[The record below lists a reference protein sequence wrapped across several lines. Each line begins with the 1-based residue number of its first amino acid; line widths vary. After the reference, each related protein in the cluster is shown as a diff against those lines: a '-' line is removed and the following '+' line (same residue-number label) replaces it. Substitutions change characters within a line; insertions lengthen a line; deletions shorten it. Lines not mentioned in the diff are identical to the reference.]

1 MLFLLTNRYDV
12 SNKIY
17 IIKAIKNGVQY
28 NILLESGVR
37 YILFGI
43 FYSSIHTTSYLREK
57 SSFPNTFSQK
67 LRKHIRERRIEA
79 IRQIGFVSSIVYII
93 IQDRIID
100 IVFGNGENTYHLIL
114 ELYSGGNL
122 ILTNYEFEIMA
133 LLRTYKLADGSE
145 VNVNQRYNY
154 EPSMIMLL
162 L

>member
-1 MLFLLTNRYDV
+1 M
-12 SNKIY
+12 
-17 IIKAIKNGVQY
+17 
-28 NILLESGVR
+28 
-37 YILFGI
+37 
-43 FYSSIHTTSYLREK
+43 
-57 SSFPNTFSQK
+57 
-67 LRKHIRERRIEA
+67 
-79 IRQIGFVSSIVYII
+79 
-93 IQDRIID
+93 
-100 IVFGNGENTYHLIL
+100 IL